1 MLTFRIFSIPQIQ
14 WPEGAVSHYR
24 SKERLSSFEDDL
36 KSFSSGAKFFL
47 SFAQAY
53 AGELFA
59 SPLTFAAR

>member
-1 MLTFRIFSIPQIQ
+1 M
-14 WPEGAVSHYR
+14 
-24 SKERLSSFEDDL
+24 
-36 KSFSSGAKFFL
+36 SFSSGAKFFL